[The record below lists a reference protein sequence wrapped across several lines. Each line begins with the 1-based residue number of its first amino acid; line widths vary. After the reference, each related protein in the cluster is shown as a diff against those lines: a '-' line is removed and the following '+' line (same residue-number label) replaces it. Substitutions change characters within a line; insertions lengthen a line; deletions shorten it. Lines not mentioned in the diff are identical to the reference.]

1 MERLK
6 HIVEINIVLGAW
18 LILAPFVMGYSGS
31 TVELTNDVALGVL
44 LIGCSWW
51 NAAAASGRADADTLG
66 LLGGIWLIAAPFVLH
81 YQRMSRAF
89 ANDIG
94 VGILS
99 VVVSLTAMWWLMS
112 KVRRAA

>member
-6 HIVEINIVLGAW
+6 HTAEINVVLGAW

-31 TVELTNDVALGVL
+31 RVELTNDVALGVL

-51 NAAAASGRADADTLG
+51 IVEAATGQVGAALG
-66 LLGGIWLIAAPFVLH
+66 LLGGIWLVAAPFVLH

-99 VVVSLTAMWWLMS
+99 VLVSLTATWWLVS
-112 KVRRAA
+112 KLRRAA